1 MKSTRTLIIDD
12 EQSSIELLETLL
24 DEYCPNIEVVG
35 HASSVKEGIELI
47 HSSSPDLLFLD
58 IDLPDGEGFKVLES
72 TRNGN
77 YQVIFT
83 TAYNE
88 YAIRAFEHS
97 ALHYLLKPINID
109 KLIEAT
115 SRYKEKSLKG
125 FGDEK
130 LDQLKQSFDPEPNK
144 LALANMLGYE
154 FVEISSIIRVEG
166 EQGYSRFYFKDKKE
180 LLVSKAIGEY
190 EKLLKPH
197 GFFRVHKKHI
207 INPSYL
213 ISMQKGKSA
222 TLLLEKGHQVPLSSK
237 RKLWFISELKGKVAF

>member
-1 MKSTRTLIIDD
+1 MKSIRTLIIDD

-24 DEYCPNIEVVG
+24 SEYSPHIELI
-35 HASSVKEGIELI
+35 AQAQSVKEGIERIQELK
-47 HSSSPDLLFLD
+47 PELLFLD
-58 IDLPDGEGFKVLES
+58 IDLPDGEGFKVLEA
-72 TRNGN
+72 TRDLN

-109 KLIEAT
+109 KLVEAT
-115 SRYKEKSLKG
+115 SRYKDIPEQG
-125 FGDEK
+125 FGEEK
-130 LDQLKQSFDPEPNK
+130 LDELKKSFHQEPDK

-154 FVEISSIIRVEG
+154 FVEISQIIRVEG
-166 EQGYSRFYFKDKKE
+166 EQGYSRFFFLDNKE
-180 LLVSKAIGEY
+180 VLVSKAIGEY
-190 EKLLKPH
+190 EKLLNPH

-213 ISMQKGKSA
+213 ISMQKGKTS

-237 RKLWFISELKGKVAF
+237 RKPWFISKLKGKIAF